1 LIETQNLP
9 CHFQPSA
16 VRKEFVEEE
25 LPHESGK
32 RGPLVILLDLP
43 SRHLHQLS
51 VLDARRARG
60 LASATI
66 QAEVDV
72 PHEAL
77 AKRQPALFH
86 LNYLIDASAR

>member
-16 VRKEFVEEE
+16 VRKELVEEK
-25 LPHESGK
+25 LPHEGGK
-32 RGPLVILLDLP
+32 RWPLVILIDLP

-51 VLDARRARG
+51 VLDARWARSF
-60 LASATI
+60 ASATI

-86 LNYLIDASAR
+86 LNYLINPPAR